1 MVPLQLSRRNTTSG
15 ILVHALHDT
24 TELDADAMSPVS
36 GARFKR
42 NGVIPGYT
50 APTVLYDDG
59 INVQTA
65 DPSTSNVGYDSPF
78 TPIPQP
84 Q

>member
-1 MVPLQLSRRNTTSG
+1 MSG
-15 ILVHALHDT
+15 ILVHDLHDAT
-24 TELDADAMSPVS
+24 QLDTETMSRVS

-59 INVQTA
+59 INVQTT
-65 DPSTSNVGYDSPF
+65 DPSTTNVGYDSPF